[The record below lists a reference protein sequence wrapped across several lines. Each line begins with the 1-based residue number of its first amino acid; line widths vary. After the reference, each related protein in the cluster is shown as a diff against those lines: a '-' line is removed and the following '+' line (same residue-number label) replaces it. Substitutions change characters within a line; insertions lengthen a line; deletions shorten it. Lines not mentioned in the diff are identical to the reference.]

1 MSERKIYNTW
11 KGGGKK
17 VSKTFSPMIGMV
29 YEGVEKFFGKTVVGM
44 LVELHK
50 DNDEAVVRTREN
62 KLVSVQIKSLKFKTD
77 E

>member
-1 MSERKIYNTW
+1 MSEIYNTW
-11 KGGGKK
+11 KGKEKK
-17 VSKTFSPMIGMV
+17 VSKTFSPMVGMV

-50 DNDEAVVRTREN
+50 DCDEAVLKTREN
-62 KLVSVQIKSLKFKTD
+62 KLVSVQIKSLKSKTD